1 MSDYRPAVAGYAACT
16 DKSCKRKN
24 ITSPKQPFFCM
35 SNLANFDP
43 EVAGVIENERLRQIN
58 GLELIASEN
67 VVSKA
72 VLEAMGSIMTNKYAE
87 GYPGKRYYGGCE
99 FHDVVENLA
108 RDRMCKLFGA
118 EHANVQPHSGSQANQ
133 AVYFAYLNYKDRI
146 MSQSLTQG
154 GHLSHGSPVNI
165 TGRWYS
171 IFHYGVDP
179 VTETLDYAVIEDMAR
194 IVKPQ
199 IIVCGASAYP
209 REIDFKAFQEV
220 ADTVGARCMADIAHI
235 AGLCATGY
243 HNSPVGVVDIVTT
256 TTHKTLRGPRGGA
269 IMCGKEDAAAID
281 KSVFPGMQGG
291 PLMHIIA
298 AKAVCFKEALTP
310 TYRDYCGQVVKNA
323 RAMAGVL
330 AEEGLDLV
338 SGGTDNHL
346 ILLDL
351 TGVSTNHEHLTGLAA
366 ETALGEAGITVNKN
380 TIPREQLSP
389 FVTSG
394 LRIGTPAVTSRGM
407 KEEEMK
413 QIGHWIARVV
423 KDVAR
428 DRTSKKAITEVREEV
443 IALASKYP
451 LYPEVA

>member
-1 MSDYRPAVAGYAACT
+1 
-16 DKSCKRKN
+16 
-24 ITSPKQPFFCM
+24 
-35 SNLANFDP
+35 
-43 EVAGVIENERLRQIN
+43 
-58 GLELIASEN
+58 
-67 VVSKA
+67 
-72 VLEAMGSIMTNKYAE
+72 
-87 GYPGKRYYGGCE
+87 
-99 FHDVVENLA
+99 VENLA
-108 RDRMCKLFGA
+108 RDRLCKLFGA

-171 IFHYGVDP
+171 IFHYGVDS

-194 IVKPQ
+194 IAKPQ

-209 REIDFKAFQEV
+209 REIDFKAFQEI

-269 IMCGKEDAAAID
+269 IMCGKENAAAID
-281 KSVFPGMQGG
+281 KSIFPGMQGG

-310 TYRDYCGQVVKNA
+310 AYGDYCGQVVRNA
-323 RAMAGVL
+323 RTMADVL
-330 AEEGLDLV
+330 TEEGLDLV

>member
-1 MSDYRPAVAGYAACT
+1 MSY
-16 DKSCKRKN
+16 
-24 ITSPKQPFFCM
+24 
-35 SNLANFDP
+35 LANFDP
-43 EVAGVIENERLRQIN
+43 EVAGIIENERLRQIN

-67 VVSKA
+67 VVSRA
-72 VLEAMGSIMTNKYAE
+72 VLEATGSIMTNKYAE

-99 FHDVVENLA
+99 YHDAVENLA
-108 RDRMCKLFGA
+108 RDRLCKLFGA

-171 IFHYGVDP
+171 IFHYGVDS

-194 IVKPQ
+194 IAKPQ

-209 REIDFKAFQEV
+209 REIDFKAFQEI
-220 ADTVGARCMADIAHI
+220 AESVGARCMADIAHI

-269 IMCGKEDAAAID
+269 IMCGKENAAAID
-281 KSVFPGMQGG
+281 KSIFPGMQGG

-310 TYRDYCGQVVKNA
+310 AYGDYCGQVVRNA
-323 RAMAGVL
+323 RTMADVL
-330 AEEGLDLV
+330 TEEGLDLV

>member
-1 MSDYRPAVAGYAACT
+1 M
-16 DKSCKRKN
+16 
-24 ITSPKQPFFCM
+24 
-35 SNLANFDP
+35 
-43 EVAGVIENERLRQIN
+43 
-58 GLELIASEN
+58 
-67 VVSKA
+67 
-72 VLEAMGSIMTNKYAE
+72 
-87 GYPGKRYYGGCE
+87 
-99 FHDVVENLA
+99 
-108 RDRMCKLFGA
+108 
-118 EHANVQPHSGSQANQ
+118 
-133 AVYFAYLNYKDRI
+133 
-146 MSQSLTQG
+146 
-154 GHLSHGSPVNI
+154 
-165 TGRWYS
+165 
-171 IFHYGVDP
+171 
-179 VTETLDYAVIEDMAR
+179 
-194 IVKPQ
+194 
-199 IIVCGASAYP
+199 
-209 REIDFKAFQEV
+209 
-220 ADTVGARCMADIAHI
+220 AHI
-235 AGLCATGY
+235 VGLCATGY